1 MNQCESP
8 NESTTTHP
16 GIRCAGCFEHENSV
30 KCEAEPHWTVL
41 YQYVLG
47 FPWSSDST
55 RWSMHSLKKNLL
67 EWRWIWTISFGIMW
81 SLANSFSIN
90 QLGLWWPI
98 SKSSWRIWIL
108 RGCRI
113 QTQIDPQSSD
123 ESIVS
128 INVWSFVISIFQ
140 CFVAGI
146 HSCWASPQAK
156 VLSAE
161 NQALVIVASHCIL
174 TSELERFCE
183 TNLAH
188 GSAKLVENIFVKR
201 PYLGK
206 RGKCCAKASAKAVHL
221 VPIYLTILGESQKQ
235 IPSCSPRCDKGSPQ
249 LSANWL
255 PGTRC
260 SINHGQNQN
269 FAKTNPDCWLNQETL
284 HVDWSNHSVVYGLT
298 IFNPFSTSG
307 IPDFQRTTIQKFRA
321 EAAHIL
327 PEAFDLHPNLLHL
340 LETKFRTEKP
350 RNRETISTEGLATSQ
365 GRSIKSA
372 QRNIQTVEETLVLP
386 ALVLQIKR
394 NGFPHVSWENPKASI
409 SSSVL
414 LHSIIPN
421 RSFLFNKP
429 HI

>member
-1 MNQCESP
+1 M
-8 NESTTTHP
+8 
-16 GIRCAGCFEHENSV
+16 
-30 KCEAEPHWTVL
+30 
-41 YQYVLG
+41 
-47 FPWSSDST
+47 WSWATLNCCVPFSDST

-235 IPSCSPRCDKGSPQ
+235 NPSCSPRCDNGSPQ
-249 LSANWL
+249 LSAK
-255 PGTRC
+255 GTPC

-269 FAKTNPDCWLNQETL
+269 FPKTNPDCWLNQETL
-284 HVDWSNHSVVYGLT
+284 HVDWSNHSIVYGLT
-298 IFNPFSTSG
+298 IFHVWDPRLPKDNDPKTPRGSCAHPPWSLRSSPESSASPRDQ
-307 IPDFQRTTIQKFRA
+307 IPDW
-321 EAAHIL
+321 E
-327 PEAFDLHPNLLHL
+327 
-340 LETKFRTEKP
+340 TEKP
-350 RNRETISTEGLATSQ
+350 RNRETEKPSPQ
-365 GRSIKSA
+365 K
-372 QRNIQTVEETLVLP
+372 
-386 ALVLQIKR
+386 VLQ
-394 NGFPHVSWENPKASI
+394 HPKDEA
-409 SSSVL
+409 
-414 LHSIIPN
+414 
-421 RSFLFNKP
+421 
-429 HI
+429 